1 MADLSTSGGQ
11 APGLGIARP
20 AGAGTFVRQA
30 TGLVRQASTLDTFIY
45 NTHNQNIGIG
55 VLVSVAAI
63 LFPYRL
69 PDVFEGSPVNWR
81 FAGLPVITLVG
92 VVSLISM
99 IIVEVLYWID
109 PVIGVALSPLF
120 QRVTVGVIVSGALV
134 YLGIKW
140 LQASRGVRVERAF
153 QEIPPE

>member
-11 APGLGIARP
+11 ARGLGIARP

-45 NTHNQNIGIG
+45 NTNNQNIG
-55 VLVSVAAI
+55 
-63 LFPYRL
+63 
-69 PDVFEGSPVNWR
+69 
-81 FAGLPVITLVG
+81 
-92 VVSLISM
+92 
-99 IIVEVLYWID
+99 
-109 PVIGVALSPLF
+109 IGVALSPLF

-134 YLGIKW
+134 YLGITW

>member
-1 MADLSTSGGQ
+1 
-11 APGLGIARP
+11 
-20 AGAGTFVRQA
+20 
-30 TGLVRQASTLDTFIY
+30 
-45 NTHNQNIGIG
+45 
-55 VLVSVAAI
+55 
-63 LFPYRL
+63 
-69 PDVFEGSPVNWR
+69 
-81 FAGLPVITLVG
+81 VG

-140 LQASRGVRVERAF
+140 FQASRGVRVERAF
-153 QEIPPE
+153 REIPPE